1 MQTPLQLVNTTAI
14 PNVENTSKKGL
25 ILKEIKVLKKK
36 NLQNKKSGSKWR
48 WCEWPHGMR
57 IRMILKVNK

>member
-36 NLQNKKSGSKWR
+36 KSPK
-48 WCEWPHGMR
+48 
-57 IRMILKVNK
+57 

>member
-36 NLQNKKSGSKWR
+36 KISKIKNQ
-48 WCEWPHGMR
+48 EANSDG
-57 IRMILKVNK
+57 VNGHMG